1 MAWRWSHSVATRWS
15 EAGRWWH
22 SWYDV
27 SSTAGSPT
35 LLTFAAGPC
44 TRNSRMV
51 GLVEPE
57 RVHVTRWQDDP
68 YLRGSYLYMSV
79 GSDRLDHD
87 NLAIPIDDVL
97 HLAGEPTWTDD
108 PSTVTGALKSGHRGR
123 NRSGVVPSV
132 RGGLGRAQALK
143 RRFQISPK
151 PPITCSDFCRA
162 DRI

>member
-108 PSTVTGALKSGHRGR
+108 PSTVTGALKSGHRAAEQI
-123 NRSGVVPSV
+123 
-132 RGGLGRAQALK
+132 LGRAVPLEEIWAEP
-143 RRFQISPK
+143 RH
-151 PPITCSDFCRA
+151 
-162 DRI
+162 